1 MENLVD
7 IGTLLVTLVLVG
19 FLTET
24 VVEIAKNYLMRSKS
38 SQVYINVVS
47 LVTAMVLCFALQVS
61 LFEST
66 DTVAYYIGVV
76 ICGLV
81 ASRGSNY
88 VHNFLGEM
96 PQKPK

>member
-7 IGTLLVTLVLVG
+7 ISTLLVSLVLVG

-24 VVEIAKNYLMRSKS
+24 VVEISKNFFGAKS
-38 SQVYINVVS
+38 SKTYITIVS
-47 LVTAMVLCFALQVS
+47 LLTAMILCFALQVS

-66 DTVAYYIGVV
+66 DAVPYYIGIV

-96 PQKPK
+96 PQKPKQ